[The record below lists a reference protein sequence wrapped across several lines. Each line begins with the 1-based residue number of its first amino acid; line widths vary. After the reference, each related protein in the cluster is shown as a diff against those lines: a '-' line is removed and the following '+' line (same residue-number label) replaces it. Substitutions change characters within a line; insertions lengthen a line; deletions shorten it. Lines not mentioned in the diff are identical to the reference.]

1 MARFASIA
9 SIRLVL
15 LASLAFFTATVQAQV
30 TNVSDVEATPIPGAG
45 HDYLHMLN
53 ETVNPANGSLSVRI
67 QVPVPKGRGLTLP
80 FAFSYDSNAA
90 IPGAIQSGT
99 LPYLFKAGWS
109 YSAPMLT
116 AQSVEQKGTSAG
128 DPIYCNLDTG
138 LVFYDAQGTRHAL
151 TSGNGIVILLA
162 GGDCQDFGY
171 STSLTGGDAWVS
183 AQVGQAL
190 TVQDA
195 DGTTYTFPGGTAGV
209 ALASLV
215 TSVEDRNGNVIS
227 YLDHGSGAFTATD
240 TAGRT
245 VISSNGFGTTGNTVT
260 VSGIP
265 NSYGLNWGTTAT
277 WNYGSG
283 ADLMYQTPN
292 SSCSPSINYQPNG
305 SSAVLSSLTLPNGRS
320 YTFSYDPTY
329 GLLNK
334 IVYPTGAWVQYTW
347 GFNSQSEAFIGAA
360 VLTAGYGAH
369 CFYRFGTPVIVKRQ
383 VSYNGTTVAEE
394 QDFTYS
400 TTWHDNG
407 EDESATTWTAKSTGV
422 TTYDL
427 VRSASRG
434 LSFQTSYS
442 YSPVNIAPPPDAPS
456 AVGTQVP
463 VESQI
468 VYSSWDGTVLQ
479 TVNKTWVNQ
488 YLMAS
493 EQTILPSPN
502 PASLVTYNYGN
513 LGIVT
518 NKSEYDYGQTTT
530 PTRQTIS
537 NYQSFPVNPLGSYI
551 YDRPC
556 QVIVEDGS
564 SNRYAE
570 TDYFY
575 DNGSTST
582 VCGTAGAPSVTGV
595 SNLTEHDETNYGPS
609 STASRGN
616 VTQKTQWG
624 STGTSPVTTYT
635 YDETGKALTVTDPCG
650 NSTCS
655 DISGTTHTTTYSFAD
670 SYSSGTPPGATN
682 AYVTAITDAL
692 GHKSTFA
699 YGYADGQLTSSTDPN
714 SQITNYKY
722 NTPPSGC
729 SLSDGLDR
737 LSEIDYPDNGK
748 TTYCYNDSPYNAS
761 TPSPSV
767 TTTKLI
773 SSGVSEASTAAF
785 DGVGHA
791 VQTILST
798 DPDGVTYTSTSYDG
812 LGYAYTVSN
821 PYRTTGDSTYGITTH
836 TYDSLGRTTQVA
848 EPDGAKV
855 ATSYSQNS
863 TRFLTT
869 VTDEVGNQRITYT
882 DGLGRLTEVDE
893 PSNVPSTPAIAT
905 VTISGSGIETL
916 PTPGQAATGS
926 VTVSGAE
933 RSGCY
938 CPVAGCQPAPAVASQ
953 SCAPGSHLVYDLGT
967 VSITVNGHTD
977 STSYGQNSTSASVAS
992 GLVGAINGDS
1002 SAPVTATLSNNT
1014 VNLTSKATGTY
1025 SDYSLSASSAT
1036 TNTLY
1041 FSGTSFPVSTS
1052 GSTLTGGQNGS
1063 TIYDSGT
1070 VSATVNG
1077 CTASVPYS
1085 ETGNN
1090 TAGAVA
1096 SALAASLG
1104 GTCYSDVSASASSD
1118 VVTLTTTAT
1127 GPNADG
1133 YTLSATS
1140 ASSDPSQFPTPSF
1153 GANAGSFSGGSDVG
1167 LSSPWVTQYAYDIL
1181 GNLLC
1186 AVQKATDTTQFTTCA
1201 AASST
1206 WRPRSFAYDS
1216 LSRLTSASNPE
1227 SGTITYQY
1235 DANSNLSSR
1244 VAPKPG
1250 QTGTAQVTT
1259 NYVYDVLNRLYQK
1272 TYVNLLTGAAQYGY
1286 DGKTPTGC
1294 TVALPSLPSSTNL
1307 VGRRSSM
1314 CGGLSSSKWS
1324 YDSMGRPIFEARNNQ
1339 GSGSAV
1345 EYKVGYTY
1353 YLDGSLNTL
1362 TYPSGD
1368 IVTYTVGGAGR
1379 PRQLTDSA
1387 NNYVTSA
1394 TYAPHG
1400 ALAGMT
1406 NGSGIVT
1413 SNSYNDR
1420 LQPVL
1425 LSAGVAGQNP
1435 VFSLCYDF
1443 HLGVGV
1449 NSGPCSF
1456 NAYETG
1462 DNGNV
1467 FRVLNN
1473 VDSTRSATYAY
1484 DTLNRIA
1491 QANTI
1496 NTTSQNCWSEV
1507 YTIDAWANL
1516 YNRAGA
1522 PGMGSCYTEGLSAG
1536 ATVQNQLSGIGIMYD
1551 AAGNVI
1557 NDGLG
1562 NTPTY
1567 DGENRMVTD
1576 AGVTYSYD
1584 ADSRRIEK
1592 SSGTMYWPGPGGEY
1606 LTETDLTGNINE
1618 EYIFFNGARIARVDR
1633 PSGAVHYY
1641 FSDHL
1646 GSASVISDASGN
1658 VDESY
1663 YYYPYGGVQSTAG
1676 AGDPNHYKFT
1686 GKERDSES
1694 GLDMFGARYY
1704 GSSLGRFMTPDWAE
1718 KPTAVP
1724 YAMFGNPQSLNLYS
1738 YVNNNPTT
1746 TRDPDG
1752 HCLEDACVIEG
1763 GIVVTAMAVAYLSS
1777 PPGQQ
1782 MLHNAASSI
1791 TSLGSSISSFFHPNN
1806 SGQVAPPP
1814 PTTPTNVSQGT
1825 PGTTATN
1832 VTTGT
1837 PASTSQQ
1844 GAVDNSPIE
1853 SRSFSPGVKAGAD
1866 ANAGGKCEYCG
1877 TQTVPSQQ
1885 SQAGVTTPANARQT
1899 DHYIPSSQGGS
1910 NTADNAVNSCATCN
1924 NAKSNTQPQGTKYE
1938 LPRMKKPDG
1947 Q

>member
-1 MARFASIA
+1 MARFVSIA
-9 SIRLVL
+9 SIRPVL
-15 LASLAFFTATVQAQV
+15 LASLAFFTATVQAQI
-30 TNVSDVEATPIPGAG
+30 TNVTDVEATPIPGAG

-53 ETVNPANGSLSVRI
+53 ETVSPANGSLSVRI

-80 FAFSYDSNAA
+80 FAFSYDSNGA
-90 IPGAIQSGT
+90 IPGPTQTAQNPAVQ
-99 LPYLFKAGWS
+99 PYLFEAGWS
-109 YSAPMLT
+109 YSVPMLT
-116 AQSVEQKGTSAG
+116 SQHLDLKGTFEG
-128 DPIYCNLDTG
+128 DPVNCPINTG
-138 LVFYDAQGTRHAL
+138 YVFYDPQGTRHSL
-151 TSGNGIVILLA
+151 TAGNGIVVL
-162 GGDCQDFGY
+162 GGGGGSACQALGY
-171 STSLTGGDAWVS
+171 GSFLTGGDAWIS
-183 AQVGQAL
+183 AQAQGATAV
-190 TVQDA
+190 TIQDA
-195 DGTTYTFPGGTAGV
+195 DATTYSFNGANFP
-209 ALASLV
+209 L
-215 TSVEDRNGNVIS
+215 VEDRNGNLIKYV
-227 YLDHGSGAFTATD
+227 DNGKGAFTETD

-245 VISSNGFGTTGNTVT
+245 VIASSGFGTTGNTVT

-265 NSYGLNWGTTAT
+265 NSYVLNWGTTAT
-277 WNYGSG
+277 WNYGPG
-283 ADLMYQTPN
+283 TDLVYQTPN
-292 SSCSPSINYQPNG
+292 STCSDYPSQPNG
-305 SSAVLSSLTLPNGRS
+305 SATVLKSLTLPNGQS
-320 YTFSYDPTY
+320 YQFYYDTTY
-329 GLLNK
+329 GLLNE
-334 IVYPTGAWVQYTW
+334 IVYPTGAIVYYTW
-347 GFNSQSEAFIGAA
+347 GLNSQSESFAGAA
-360 VLTAGYGAH
+360 TIAEGIAH
-369 CFYRFGTPVIVKRQ
+369 CFFRYSTPVITKRQ
-383 VSYNGTTVAEE
+383 VSYNGTTIAEE
-394 QDFTYS
+394 QDFSYS
-400 TTWHDNG
+400 TTWTDNNNDLTASEWTSKG
-407 EDESATTWTAKSTGV
+407 TTV
-422 TTYDL
+422 RTYDL
-427 VRSASRG
+427 VRSPSRG
-434 LSFQTSYS
+434 LSFQTSYT
-442 YSPVNIAPPPDAPS
+442 YTTYGVAPPPDAPS
-456 AVGTQVP
+456 AIGTQVP

-468 VYSSWDGTVLQ
+468 VYSNWDGTVLQ
-479 TVNKTWVNQ
+479 TVNKTWQNQ
-488 YLMAS
+488 YLMKS
-493 EQTILPSPN
+493 EQTVLPAPN
-502 PASLVTYNYGN
+502 PASLVKYSYGN
-513 LGIVT
+513 LGVVT

-530 PTRQTIS
+530 PTRQTVS

-564 SNRYAE
+564 GNRYAE

-582 VCGTAGAPSVTGV
+582 VCGTAGAPSVSGV
-595 SNLTEHDETNYGPS
+595 TNLTEHDETNYGPS
-609 STASRGN
+609 STAPRGN
-616 VTQKTQWG
+616 VTQKTQWA

-655 DISGTTHTTTYSFAD
+655 DMSGTTHTTTYSFAD

-714 SQITNYKY
+714 SQITNYIY

-737 LSEIDYPDNGK
+737 LSEIDYPDKGK
-748 TTYCYNDSPYNAS
+748 TTYCYNDSPYNSS

-773 SSGVSEASTAAF
+773 SLSGVSETSTAAF

-791 VQTILST
+791 VQTILKT

-893 PSNVPSTPAIAT
+893 PSNVPSTPATAN

-926 VTVSGAE
+926 VTVSGVE
-933 RSGCY
+933 RSGCF

-953 SCAPGSHLVYDLGT
+953 SCAGGSHLVYDLGT
-967 VSITVNGHTD
+967 VSITVNGHID

-1002 SAPVTATLSNNT
+1002 SAPVTAVLSNST
-1014 VNLTSKATGTY
+1014 VNLTSKATGTS

-1036 TNTLY
+1036 TNILY

-1104 GTCYSDVSASASSD
+1104 STCNSDVSASASSD
-1118 VVTLTTTAT
+1118 VITLTTTAT

-1133 YTLSATS
+1133 YTLSAAS

-1167 LSSPWVTQYAYDIL
+1167 LSTPWVTQYAYDIL
-1181 GNLLC
+1181 DNLLC

-1286 DGKTPTGC
+1286 DGKTPEGC

-1307 VGRRSSM
+1307 VGHRSSM
-1314 CGGLSSSKWS
+1314 CEGLSSSKWS

-1353 YLDGSLNTL
+1353 YLDGSLDTL

-1368 IVTYTVGGAGR
+1368 IVTYTVGSARR
-1379 PRQLTDSA
+1379 PTQLTDSA

-1425 LSAGVAGQNP
+1425 LSAGVAGQSP

-1536 ATVQNQLSGIGIMYD
+1536 ATVQNQVSGIGIVYD

-1592 SSGTMYWPGPGGEY
+1592 SSGTMYWPGLGGEY

-1641 FSDHL
+1641 FSDYL
-1646 GSASVISDASGN
+1646 GSTSVVTDASGT
-1658 VDESY
+1658 ESY
-1663 YYYPYGGVQSTAG
+1663 YYYPYGGLQSTAG

-1694 GLDMFGARYY
+1694 GLDDFEARYY
-1704 GSSLGRFMTPDWAE
+1704 SSSMGRFMQPDPLFATPLH
-1718 KPTAVP
+1718 VV
-1724 YAMFGNPQSLNLYS
+1724 NPQRWNMYA
-1738 YVNNNPTT
+1738 YVVNNPTNYI
-1746 TRDPDG
+1746 DPDG
-1752 HCLEDACVIEG
+1752 KDAIAVNFVNEVPLGGHEGVIVVHADGSATYARFGPEHAASPADAGKVTVQALNSVTFQGNGLPTDASYKELSEEVAKIEG
-1763 GIVVTAMAVAYLSS
+1763 
-1777 PPGQQ
+1777 Q
-1782 MLHNAASSI
+1782 
-1791 TSLGSSISSFFHPNN
+1791 
-1806 SGQVAPPP
+1806 
-1814 PTTPTNVSQGT
+1814 
-1825 PGTTATN
+1825 
-1832 VTTGT
+1832 
-1837 PASTSQQ
+1837 PASTVGFNYFKTSE
-1844 GAVDNSPIE
+1844 ADSIALDNWMQE
-1853 SRSFSPGVKAGAD
+1853 WK
-1866 ANAGGKCEYCG
+1866 
-1877 TQTVPSQQ
+1877 TH
-1885 SQAGVTTPANARQT
+1885 QAPDYNVTNQ
-1899 DHYIPSSQGGS
+1899 
-1910 NTADNAVNSCATCN
+1910 NCATFCI
-1924 NAKSNTQPQGTKYE
+1924 AGLIQGHAIENKNISIIPNRLFTLLSGLATENWTWQGRTPKE
-1938 LPRMKKPDG
+1938 KVTHKICWTDDKG
-1947 Q
+1947 KQQCQ